1 MPPKDYDLLRPV
13 YGSSSV
19 YGIIQNVETGYRYDP
34 VDSFATSLNMVIGN
48 LDQYS
53 EDEILET
60 LPKIERL
67 IDDLPIPEYDKIVL
81 SNVLWE
87 PARPVKNS
95 LDVIVKILTHKN

>member
-1 MPPKDYDLLRPV
+1 MPPKDYDLLQPV
-13 YGSSSV
+13 YGSSV
-19 YGIIQNVETGYRYDP
+19 YGVIQNVETGYQYDP

-67 IDDLPIPEYDKIVL
+67 INDLPIPEYDKIVL
-81 SNVLWE
+81 NNVLWE
-87 PARPVKNS
+87 PARSVKNS
-95 LDVIVKILTHKN
+95 LDAIVKILTHKN

>member
-1 MPPKDYDLLRPV
+1 MPPKFKWK
-13 YGSSSV
+13 
-19 YGIIQNVETGYRYDP
+19 EYRYDP

-67 IDDLPIPEYDKIVL
+67 INDLPIPEYDKIVL
-81 SNVLWE
+81 NNVLWE
-87 PARPVKNS
+87 PARSVKDS
-95 LDVIVKILTHKN
+95 LNVIVKILTHKN